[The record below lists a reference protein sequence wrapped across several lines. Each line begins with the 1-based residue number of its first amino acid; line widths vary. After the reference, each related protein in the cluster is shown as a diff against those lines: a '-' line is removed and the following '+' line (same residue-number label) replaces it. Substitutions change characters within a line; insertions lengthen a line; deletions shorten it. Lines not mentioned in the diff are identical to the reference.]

1 MSNRR
6 HRFGNDEFEDGPL
19 EWKVKK
25 ERQDDW
31 SIARKSSRSDQSA
44 SADLFE
50 QGYATKD
57 DAMQVLWD
65 RKERNAAR
73 IQATK
78 NKLAK
83 EEREQAALIQGIGN
97 WTPPVIEDPAP

>member
-1 MSNRR
+1 MEKRKG
-6 HRFGNDEFEDGPL
+6 RFGNDEFEDGPL

-25 ERQDDW
+25 ERNDDW
-31 SIARKSSRSDQSA
+31 SIARKSSRGDQSA

-50 QGYATKD
+50 KGYTTKD
-57 DAMQVLWD
+57 EAMAVLWN

-73 IQATK
+73 MQATK